1 MSGVE
6 DGYSYN
12 RFDIYEK
19 KTAKGKTDCPKCE
32 DECHCDDVK
41 EGMDP
46 VGKEDGDVNNDGKK
60 DSSDKYLMKRRA
72 AIGKAMK
79 KEEVTADEDV
89 IEGYK
94 PLPGDKMMRQAHK
107 AYRKEEDAAARGDGP
122 GATKQMKRRFA
133 MEAPDMRKAALDNKK
148 KMKKE
153 ELDLEEGSGCGGGYQ
168 KGGVVGMENAPSI
181 KDAKPAKKTDVKY
194 DKKMNVMAP
203 TIRSESMSDAYAS
216 MYEGMKEFPSAKV
229 QDKAAMKPDT
239 AKGEKQA
246 RKMDKVRAVMGDKE
260 HGMGKMAKDFNKKQP
275 VENQKRGLEKKFA
288 APSHEKHKNKA
299 YKLENQRRQDLN
311 TRYGPKKEE
320 FEAWLTELP
329 DEVTIFTEEE
339 LFNIFESRISE

>member
-19 KTAKGKTDCPKCE
+19 KTAKGKADCPKCE

-41 EGMDP
+41 EGLDP

-72 AIGKAMK
+72 AIGKA
-79 KEEVTADEDV
+79 
-89 IEGYK
+89 
-94 PLPGDKMMRQAHK
+94 
-107 AYRKEEDAAARGDGP
+107 
-122 GATKQMKRRFA
+122 
-133 MEAPDMRKAALDNKK
+133 
-148 KMKKE
+148 MKKE

-181 KDAKPAKKTDVKY
+181 KDAKPAKKTNVKY

-216 MYEGMKEFPSAKV
+216 MYEGMKEFPAAKV

-246 RKMDKVRAVMGDKE
+246 RKMDKVRAVMTDKE

-275 VENQKRGLEKKFA
+275 VENQKRGLEKNFA
-288 APSHEKHKNKA
+288 KPSHEKHKNKA

-311 TRYGPKKEE
+311 KRYGPKKEE

>member
-1 MSGVE
+1 MAFSMSGVE

-19 KTAKGKTDCPKCE
+19 KGKKTDCPKCE
-32 DECHCDDVK
+32 DECQCDDVK

-79 KEEVTADEDV
+79 KEEVVAEADMT
-89 IEGYK
+89 G
-94 PLPGDKMMRQAHK
+94 
-107 AYRKEEDAAARGDGP
+107 
-122 GATKQMKRRFA
+122 
-133 MEAPDMRKAALDNKK
+133 
-148 KMKKE
+148 
-153 ELDLEEGSGCGGGYQ
+153 
-168 KGGVVGMENAPSI
+168 APSI
-181 KDAKPAKKTDVKY
+181 KDAKPAKKVDVKY
-194 DKKMNVMAP
+194 DKKMNLMAP
-203 TIRSESMSDAYAS
+203 TIRSESMQSAYS
-216 MYEGMKEFPSAKV
+216 KVYEGMKEFPAAKV
-229 QDKAAMKPDT
+229 QDQAAMKPDT

-246 RKMDKVRAVMGDKE
+246 RKMDKVRAVMTDKE

-275 VENQKRGLEKKFA
+275 VENQKRGLEKNFA
-288 APSHEKHKNKA
+288 KPAHEKHKNKA

-311 TRYGPKKEE
+311 KRYGPKKEE

>member
-19 KTAKGKTDCPKCE
+19 KTAKGKADCPKCE

-41 EGMDP
+41 EGLDP

-72 AIGKAMK
+72 AIGKA
-79 KEEVTADEDV
+79 
-89 IEGYK
+89 
-94 PLPGDKMMRQAHK
+94 
-107 AYRKEEDAAARGDGP
+107 
-122 GATKQMKRRFA
+122 
-133 MEAPDMRKAALDNKK
+133 
-148 KMKKE
+148 MKKE

-181 KDAKPAKKTDVKY
+181 KDAKPAKKTNVKY

-216 MYEGMKEFPSAKV
+216 MYEGMKEFPAAKV

-246 RKMDKVRAVMGDKE
+246 RKMDKVRAVMTDKE
-260 HGMGKMAKDFNKKQP
+260 HGMGKMARDFNKKQP

-288 APSHEKHKNKA
+288 SPSHEKHKNKA

-311 TRYGPKKEE
+311 KRYGPKKEE